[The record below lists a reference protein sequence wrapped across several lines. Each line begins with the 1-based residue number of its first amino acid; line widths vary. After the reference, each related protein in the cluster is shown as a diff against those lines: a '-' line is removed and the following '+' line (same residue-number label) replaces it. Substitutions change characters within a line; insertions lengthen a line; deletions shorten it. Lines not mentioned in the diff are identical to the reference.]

1 MLDMTMG
8 VRSSEGL
15 AGAAEE
21 LGRQGED
28 LRTPPPCRTEA
39 APVELQ
45 SAKRWCNILFEE
57 R

>member
-1 MLDMTMG
+1 MTMG

-28 LRTPPPCRTEA
+28 LCTPPPCRTEA